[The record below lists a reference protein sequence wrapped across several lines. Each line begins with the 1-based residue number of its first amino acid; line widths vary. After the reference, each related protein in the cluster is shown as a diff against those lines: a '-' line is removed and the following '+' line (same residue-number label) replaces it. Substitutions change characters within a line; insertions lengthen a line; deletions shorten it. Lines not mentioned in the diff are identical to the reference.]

1 MWFWPMH
8 RQCIWLVILPWPRT
22 VPVRERAQMV
32 SLQVYANS
40 ESKKLT
46 LLIIPRLGSISW
58 PISQHSRGEPSGWWR
73 ECSFIHGPRKVCRYA
88 PLVSAYIEVTTFYQ
102 GSPPSSTL
110 SRRATSS
117 SSNSATTMSQQEP
130 PTTVNNQQ
138 SVTAMVSPRQ

>member
-8 RQCIWLVILPWPRT
+8 RQCIWPVILPWPRT
-22 VPVRERAQMV
+22 VLVRERVLMV

-40 ESKKLT
+40 EGKKLT
-46 LLIIPRLGSISW
+46 LHRLGSVSW
-58 PISQHSRGEPSGWWR
+58 TISQHPRCESSSWWR

-88 PLVSAYIEVTTFYQ
+88 PPVSTYIEMTTLHQ
-102 GSPPSSTL
+102 GSPLSLTL
-110 SRRATSS
+110 SRRATLS